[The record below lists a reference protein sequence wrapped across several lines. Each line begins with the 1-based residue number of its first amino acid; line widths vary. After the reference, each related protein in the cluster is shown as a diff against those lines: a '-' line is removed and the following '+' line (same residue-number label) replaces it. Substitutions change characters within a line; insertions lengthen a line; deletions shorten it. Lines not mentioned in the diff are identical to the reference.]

1 MPGELTTRQAA
12 RELGVSARTVRRYL
26 AVSKLEGRK
35 VVREDGLQEWR
46 IDADA
51 LRRVAADLKRAR
63 PRGQMR
69 PDTVADEVR
78 LLRETVEALQ
88 QQIERLSLQVAE
100 YQRALPPP
108 PAPEQT
114 SDRPRRWWAFWRS

>member
-51 LRRVAADLKRAR
+51 LRRVAADLTRPR
-63 PRGQMR
+63 PRGQR
-69 PDTVADEVR
+69 SPDTVADEVR

-88 QQIERLSLQVAE
+88 QQIERLTAQVAE
-100 YQRALPPP
+100 YQRALPP
-108 PAPEQT
+108 APE
-114 SDRPRRWWAFWRS
+114 PRRSWWRRFLGKQD